1 MKDREARKSLETDLE
16 DATKS
21 LDEMNRNALILSG
34 ELEKANS
41 RISNL
46 EDEKEVLYK
55 SLTKQ
60 KNASKEA
67 QENMEDAH
75 SIVLMLGKER
85 EILEKKAKKFE
96 EELAFAKGEIL
107 KLRSQI
113 NSSKTPGKEQKSQKS
128 EAEDK
133 ISVTAKRTGRRRE
146 PTPSEG
152 FHPFHLY
159 GDFSP
164 YQLVWDP
171 WLIVAQIVCLQC
183 LYYLTLGSFLSILVG
198 TRVSRLSLV
207 YFFDFVAVTTSTI
220 TGWCVIASF
229 LFSSIAGAGYMLYL
243 IERAKKCLDFSATL
257 YVIHLFICII
267 YGGWPSSMT
276 WWIVNGTGLAVMALL
291 GEYLCIRRELREIP
305 IARYRSIGI
314 RVCGLR
320 SVSKLS
326 CFSQLGNDMEWPQKM
341 EMVCQ
346 LWGDRACDTRKP
358 SVYNCGWFL
367 GKMLVVVLI
376 LFSGSVPYFNMNLD
390 EFP

>member
-46 EDEKEVLYK
+46 EDEKE
-55 SLTKQ
+55 
-60 KNASKEA
+60 
-67 QENMEDAH
+67 
-75 SIVLMLGKER
+75 
-85 EILEKKAKKFE
+85 
-96 EELAFAKGEIL
+96 
-107 KLRSQI
+107 
-113 NSSKTPGKEQKSQKS
+113 
-128 EAEDK
+128 
-133 ISVTAKRTGRRRE
+133 
-146 PTPSEG
+146 G

-159 GDFSP
+159 GDFSIP
-164 YQLVWDP
+164 V
-171 WLIVAQIVCLQC
+171 
-183 LYYLTLGSFLSILVG
+183 
-198 TRVSRLSLV
+198 
-207 YFFDFVAVTTSTI
+207 
-220 TGWCVIASF
+220 
-229 LFSSIAGAGYMLYL
+229 AGYMLYL

-305 IARYRSIGI
+305 ITRYRSIGI